1 MRRPE
6 PTLLFHSWC
15 VRVLLSF
22 NLNGSRRWFWV
33 CLDPLFCF
41 LASRALIFDKATKLS
56 QPRSSRQSSKNQPT
70 EQESRQAGRPAEASK
85 RASSPACP
93 ASRLRAHTD
102 RETETDAYTQVCSA
116 RIIATRDQMTPKV
129 ELQLRSWQPCMH
141 ENKFRE
147 KKLSKS
153 SPYTHRLLH
162 KLNLTRATAQTQPS

>member
-6 PTLLFHSWC
+6 PTLLFHSCC

-22 NLNGSRRWFWV
+22 SLNGSRRWFRV

-41 LASRALIFDKATKLS
+41 LESRALIFDKATKLS

-70 EQESRQAGRPAEASK
+70 EQASKAGRRKQASEQA
-85 RASSPACP
+85 RP
-93 ASRLRAHTD
+93 SRLRTHTD